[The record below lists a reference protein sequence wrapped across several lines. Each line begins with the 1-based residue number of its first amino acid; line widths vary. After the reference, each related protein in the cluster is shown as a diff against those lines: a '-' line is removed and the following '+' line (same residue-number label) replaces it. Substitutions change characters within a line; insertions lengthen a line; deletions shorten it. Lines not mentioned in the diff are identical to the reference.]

1 MAPYNDTMGER
12 GGRAMIDSAKH
23 IVALIRSCIIKIKL
37 FLMENKRRIVKMI
50 GRFLLF
56 VTTKILEASIESIIE
71 SIIKRFLDSI
81 L

>member
-12 GGRAMIDSAKH
+12 GGRAMRDSAKH

-37 FLMENKRRIVKMI
+37 FLKENKRRFAKMI
-50 GRFLLF
+50 GRFFLF
-56 VTTKILEASIESIIE
+56 VTTKILETSIE

>member
-1 MAPYNDTMGER
+1 MGER

-37 FLMENKRRIVKMI
+37 FLMENKQRIAKMI
-50 GRFLLF
+50 GRFILF
-56 VTTKILEASIESIIE
+56 VTTKILEASIESII
-71 SIIKRFLDSI
+71 KRFLDSI

>member
-37 FLMENKRRIVKMI
+37 FLMENKRRIAKMI
-50 GRFLLF
+50 GRFILF
-56 VTTKILEASIESIIE
+56 VTTKILEASIESII
-71 SIIKRFLDSI
+71 KRFLDSI

>member
-23 IVALIRSCIIKIKL
+23 IVALIRSCIIRIKL
-37 FLMENKRRIVKMI
+37 FLMENKRRIAKMI
-50 GRFLLF
+50 GRFLLL
-56 VTTKILEASIESIIE
+56 VTTKILEASIESII
-71 SIIKRFLDSI
+71 KRFLDSI

>member
-37 FLMENKRRIVKMI
+37 FLMENKRRIAKMI
-50 GRFLLF
+50 GRFLLL
-56 VTTKILEASIESIIE
+56 VTTKILETSIE

>member
-37 FLMENKRRIVKMI
+37 FLLENKRRIAKMI
-50 GRFLLF
+50 GRFLLL
-56 VTTKILEASIESIIE
+56 VTTKILEASIESIL
-71 SIIKRFLDSI
+71 KRFLDSI

>member
-37 FLMENKRRIVKMI
+37 FLMENKRRIAKMI
-50 GRFLLF
+50 GRFLLL
-56 VTTKILEASIESIIE
+56 VTTKILEASIESIL
-71 SIIKRFLDSI
+71 KRFLDSI

>member
-1 MAPYNDTMGER
+1 MGEK

-37 FLMENKRRIVKMI
+37 FLMENKRRIAKMI
-50 GRFLLF
+50 GRFLLL
-56 VTTKILEASIESIIE
+56 VTTKILEASIESII
-71 SIIKRFLDSI
+71 KRFLDSI

>member
-37 FLMENKRRIVKMI
+37 FLMENKRRIAKMI
-50 GRFLLF
+50 GRFLLL
-56 VTTKILEASIESIIE
+56 VTTKILEASIESII
-71 SIIKRFLDSI
+71 KRFLDSI

>member
-12 GGRAMIDSAKH
+12 GGRAMMDSAKH

-37 FLMENKRRIVKMI
+37 FLMDNKRRIAKMI

-56 VTTKILEASIESIIE
+56 VTTKILEASIESII
-71 SIIKRFLDSI
+71 KRFLDSI

>member
-12 GGRAMIDSAKH
+12 GGRAMMDSAKH

-37 FLMENKRRIVKMI
+37 FLMENKRRIAKMI
-50 GRFLLF
+50 GRFILF
-56 VTTKILEASIESIIE
+56 VTTKILEASIESII
-71 SIIKRFLDSI
+71 KRFLDSI

>member
-23 IVALIRSCIIKIKL
+23 IVALIRSCIIKIKM
-37 FLMENKRRIVKMI
+37 FLMENKRRIAKMI
-50 GRFLLF
+50 GRFLLL
-56 VTTKILEASIESIIE
+56 VTTKILEASIESIL
-71 SIIKRFLDSI
+71 KRFLDSI

>member
-23 IVALIRSCIIKIKL
+23 IVALIRSCIIKTKL
-37 FLMENKRRIVKMI
+37 FLMENKRRIAKMI
-50 GRFLLF
+50 GRFLLL
-56 VTTKILEASIESIIE
+56 VTTKILEASIESII
-71 SIIKRFLDSI
+71 KRFLDSI